1 MAKGAMVWFDLRVK
15 ETERQVVDVSK
26 FIRKDGSVDWES
38 WLNDIAERG
47 RRLAKESAEWQE
59 EALKRAKIR
68 V

>member
-1 MAKGAMVWFDLRVK
+1 MLWSDLKVEK
-15 ETERQVVDVSK
+15 AERQVVDVSK

-68 V
+68 VL